1 MINGMYIKT
10 GIKDM
15 EGEEQV
21 LETYWGA
28 DRGVSDQARHLQQE
42 LQKMLKELQKEHPDQ
57 EAEG

>member
-15 EGEEQV
+15 EGEDQV
-21 LETYWGA
+21 LETYWEA
-28 DRGVSDQARHLQQE
+28 VRGVSDQARHLQQE
-42 LQKMLKELQKEHPDQ
+42 LPDQ